1 WDSFI
6 PYLVP
11 VYPGDSALYLALV
24 LFQRSGTPI
33 GHGKIIEHQKAMKF
47 PVVEM
52 PSKMT
57 GHTPAAGEEAA
68 VCRKPDSLG
77 DLEQEQEQDK

>member
-1 WDSFI
+1 
-6 PYLVP
+6 
-11 VYPGDSALYLALV
+11 
-24 LFQRSGTPI
+24 
-33 GHGKIIEHQKAMKF
+33 MKF
-47 PVVEM
+47 PVVET

-57 GHTPAAGEEAA
+57 GHTSAAGEEAA